1 MKSAIIG
8 GGAAGLYLAALYPSA
23 TIIEKNAECGRK
35 LLLTGGGRCNFTHE
49 GTPEDLLP
57 HYNGSRQFIR
67 KVLYGHAPE
76 DIAARFRAL
85 GVESVCEDG
94 RLFPAGEDAHIIRD
108 ALLRRAGDIISGNAV
123 SVSWDGSIFRIAL
136 DGGRTLAADTV
147 VIAAGGSHYPQ
158 TGSDGSGTRLLAA
171 LGHRIT
177 PIRPALAPLRL
188 ERKLTPAM
196 GISLEG
202 EIRAGRRAC
211 RGSLLITHDGISG
224 PAVLDLSR
232 WIGDGDEVS
241 IRFADA
247 GIRKLRA
254 SSPKKEARNALPVP
268 PRLADA
274 LLGPLSRKN
283 LGNFSRA
290 DEMAAERSIT
300 SFTSRAW
307 PIASAAMSTCGG
319 ADTSQFDPATMES
332 RLVPGLF
339 AIGDVLDVDGNT
351 GGYSLTFAFASAY
364 AAYRAI
370 AGSR

>member
-1 MKSAIIG
+1 M
-8 GGAAGLYLAALYPSA
+8 
-23 TIIEKNAECGRK
+23 
-35 LLLTGGGRCNFTHE
+35 
-49 GTPEDLLP
+49 
-57 HYNGSRQFIR
+57 
-67 KVLYGHAPE
+67 
-76 DIAARFRAL
+76 
-85 GVESVCEDG
+85 
-94 RLFPAGEDAHIIRD
+94 
-108 ALLRRAGDIISGNAV
+108 
-123 SVSWDGSIFRIAL
+123 
-136 DGGRTLAADTV
+136 
-147 VIAAGGSHYPQ
+147 
-158 TGSDGSGTRLLAA
+158 
-171 LGHRIT
+171 
-177 PIRPALAPLRL
+177 
-188 ERKLTPAM
+188 
-196 GISLEG
+196 
-202 EIRAGRRAC
+202 
-211 RGSLLITHDGISG
+211 
-224 PAVLDLSR
+224 
-232 WIGDGDEVS
+232 
-241 IRFADA
+241 
-247 GIRKLRA
+247 
-254 SSPKKEARNALPVP
+254 P